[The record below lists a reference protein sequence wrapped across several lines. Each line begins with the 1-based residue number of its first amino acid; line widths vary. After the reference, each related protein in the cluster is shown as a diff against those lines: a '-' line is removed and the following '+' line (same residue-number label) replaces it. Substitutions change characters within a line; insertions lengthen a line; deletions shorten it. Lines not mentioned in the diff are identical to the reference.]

1 MAVVKTARVQIL
13 GNDGETLKMSNE
25 SQTRPIPDEIE
36 DLEVCCREGRP
47 ARCVRRYRI
56 RIDRQPHVVNV
67 TCMNGRQL
75 LEIAGKCDV
84 TKWKIF
90 QKLCGQMQE
99 IGLDEDVCFTTPGV
113 EKFKTMPLDQTEGQ
127 R

>member
-1 MAVVKTARVQIL
+1 
-13 GNDGETLKMSNE
+13 
-25 SQTRPIPDEIE
+25 
-36 DLEVCCREGRP
+36 
-47 ARCVRRYRI
+47 
-56 RIDRQPHVVNV
+56 
-67 TCMNGRQL
+67 MNGRQL
-75 LEIAGKCDV
+75 LEIAGKYDV